1 VLQVWKRELLE
12 GRNQQQPALVHDKL
26 EEVPGSDTDTKAS
39 SIMLPL
45 DNAALRL
52 RSFFFGPREIAAI
65 RAQLP
70 PHLQKRATKF
80 DTIAGCMW
88 KFRTM
93 ALAPDPNEVM
103 VLMVVV
109 DARGRGRKTAAD
121 GIPMGY
127 YGNAFALPVATS
139 TAGELCTNPLSYAVE
154 LVKKAKNQV
163 DMEYMQSTADLI
175 VLRRGQ
181 SPRITAG
188 MYFLSDETKA
198 RFDDLDLGWGKAS
211 RCMGVQQK
219 PSASRPFPGWRA
231 SS

>member
-1 VLQVWKRELLE
+1 
-12 GRNQQQPALVHDKL
+12 
-26 EEVPGSDTDTKAS
+26 
-39 SIMLPL
+39 
-45 DNAALRL
+45 
-52 RSFFFGPREIAAI
+52 
-65 RAQLP
+65 
-70 PHLQKRATKF
+70 
-80 DTIAGCMW
+80 MW